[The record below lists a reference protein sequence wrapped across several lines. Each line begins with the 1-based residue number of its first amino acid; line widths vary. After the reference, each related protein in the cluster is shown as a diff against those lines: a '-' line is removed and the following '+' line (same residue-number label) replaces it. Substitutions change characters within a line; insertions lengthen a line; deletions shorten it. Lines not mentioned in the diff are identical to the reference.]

1 MKTKKRKK
9 KIGYFAVLCFCLL
22 VLTTGCSDEKSKK
35 EDSPA
40 AGVSQ
45 SPEVAP
51 TEQADKSNSDKDS
64 NQDSDQVS
72 DKGASDDLELEK
84 AKNAALQDAGLKES
98 DVSFTKNQRDTDAGT
113 EVYEIEFK
121 TDKHEYEYEVKASDA
136 QILKSSKEEI
146 RNKSTDQNSDTTKNK
161 EYITEE
167 TAKKTALD
175 QVQLKENQVKFSKVK
190 LDKDNDDGV
199 DEYEIEFYTDDME
212 YDFTIHAVSGAV
224 LKIEKERK

>member
-1 MKTKKRKK
+1 M
-9 KIGYFAVLCFCLL
+9 
-22 VLTTGCSDEKSKK
+22 TTGCSDEKTKK

-84 AKNAALQDAGLKES
+84 AKNAD
-98 DVSFTKNQRDTDAGT
+98 N
-113 EVYEIEFK
+113 
-121 TDKHEYEYEVKASDA
+121 
-136 QILKSSKEEI
+136 
-146 RNKSTDQNSDTTKNK
+146 TKNK

-199 DEYEIEFYTDDME
+199 DEYEVEFYTDDME
-212 YDFTIHAVSGAV
+212 YDVTIDAVSGAV
-224 LKIEKERK
+224 LKVEKESRK